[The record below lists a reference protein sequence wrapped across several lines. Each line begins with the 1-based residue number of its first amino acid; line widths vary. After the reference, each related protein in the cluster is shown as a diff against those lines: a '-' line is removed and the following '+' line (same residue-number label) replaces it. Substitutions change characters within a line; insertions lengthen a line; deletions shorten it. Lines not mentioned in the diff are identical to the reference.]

1 MKKGRRKGAK
11 RKFGHIPISMVSVL
25 KISPSPENEQ
35 LCKPVSADEFSQVHK
50 TPRKGKEGEK

>member
-1 MKKGRRKGAK
+1 VKNGRQKAAK
-11 RKFGHIPISMVSVL
+11 RKFGHIPISMVSLL

-50 TPRKGKEGEK
+50 TPRTGKEGEK